1 MPKHKIRKAKTPK
14 QFQVIRDAKGNPGNS
29 VHAWKQEENE
39 GWSKSMNSQGVENQI
54 MEATENTFIF
64 SPFKKGLAREIH
76 LKQWEQR

>member
-1 MPKHKIRKAKTPK
+1 
-14 QFQVIRDAKGNPGNS
+14 
-29 VHAWKQEENE
+29 
-39 GWSKSMNSQGVENQI
+39 MNSQGAENQI